1 MGIKFSLQSI
11 VYLINGVGKN
21 EYSFEKK
28 VYTLDIKKMNSL

>member
-28 VYTLDIKKMNSL
+28 FTRRHKVNSL